1 MKNIMGRGVLFR
13 LAGPE
18 FLAVTRRLGNSLD
31 TNSPFLAGSSRQGGR
46 GSRAAGPFHLRTRS
60 GTCAVLR
67 DALGGS
73 GGYRVVG
80 GWREAPRFT
89 AMLPLAKWP
98 RGRLDRR
105 REPSSRAVGAHSNR
119 PLLGQHGEFAQSD
132 VAVDA
137 LIDAGELVGILR
149 CCSWNAP
156 ERRGSLPMSLL
167 PPRGCGFAGRDS
179 LMPRFPLPVP
189 FSLTVA
195 CCDVNCS
202 DTNPTRQRGKCLGC
216 HDRTLAGASGWY
228 RSPLRT
234 WWRSAKSVLFSI

>member
-1 MKNIMGRGVLFR
+1 
-13 LAGPE
+13 
-18 FLAVTRRLGNSLD
+18 
-31 TNSPFLAGSSRQGGR
+31 
-46 GSRAAGPFHLRTRS
+46 
-60 GTCAVLR
+60 
-67 DALGGS
+67 
-73 GGYRVVG
+73 
-80 GWREAPRFT
+80 
-89 AMLPLAKWP
+89 MLPLAKWP

-105 REPSSRAVGAHSNR
+105 REPSSRAVGSHSNR
-119 PLLGQHGEFAQSD
+119 PLLGQHGEFAQSE

-137 LIDAGELVGILR
+137 LVDARELVGTLR

-156 ERRGSLPMSLL
+156 ERQGSLPMSLIPL
-167 PPRGCGFAGRDS
+167 QGCGFAGRDSLMPRFPFLGFAGRNS

-216 HDRTLAGASGWY
+216 HDRTLAGASGWC